1 MDSNEIFGRNEA
13 EYLPELKRHTQSAR
27 TCKDFSNAEIYF
39 ITAKH
44 QQDPQ
49 GLDHLKILCW
59 KGHVNNIIKLE
70 ERKDMKSNRRFLISK
85 KKFHLKLDLFLYWL
99 CLFPLSL
106 SLMQ

>member
-13 EYLPELKRHTQSAR
+13 EYLPELKRHTQSAC

-59 KGHVNNIIKLE
+59 KGHVNNIVKLE

-85 KKFHLKLDLFLYWL
+85 KKN
-99 CLFPLSL
+99 SI
-106 SLMQ
+106 SS